1 MQITKTSPVTGQS
14 NIREIDVT
22 REQLAAWMAGAL
34 IQNVMPHLS
43 KEDREFIMTGTTP
56 EDWKQMFPE
65 EEEE

>member
-22 REQLAAWMAGAL
+22 QEQLATWMAGTL
-34 IQNVMPHLS
+34 IQTAMPHLS

-65 EEEE
+65 EEKE